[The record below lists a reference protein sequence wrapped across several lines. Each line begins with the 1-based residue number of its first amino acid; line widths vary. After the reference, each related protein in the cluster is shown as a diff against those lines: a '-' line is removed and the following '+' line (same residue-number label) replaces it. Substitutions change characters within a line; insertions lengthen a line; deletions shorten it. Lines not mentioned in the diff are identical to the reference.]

1 MPAGAYYEKHF
12 IHMPK
17 EVRIT
22 RGLDSMGALR
32 PDGSGSVLMGKRKG
46 DLLTAIKVLPV
57 TIHSRSQLYDHFQ
70 AAAERLKRINLEPN
84 PNLVKVLNYGI
95 SEIGSHPFIESEFID
110 GPDLDELL
118 EPPYDPVFTLFEVL
132 KVADHLANALAQCHQ
147 AGVVHGSIKPANI
160 RFNMQSADYVLV
172 GFGLSTLTPK
182 QLKGI
187 KLQETP
193 FTAPELLGG
202 QLAFSSDVYSYG
214 VILYRLLSGTTPFL
228 RVDGAGTDS
237 YMRAISVLIDSRR
250 ENLPESWTTEQK
262 EREMRIPAWLPE
274 LITSCLHMNPEDRF
288 FSGVSLQEAL
298 VQHSME
304 GTDGDAIPSVMLQ
317 QENDRLRS
325 LIIHNKELAA
335 DKEEEVARLKALIS
349 HREEQLNALKYQMG
363 TILPE
368 KSGIGLSKVILAVLL
383 VGMLGAAG
391 SYIYLN
397 QQQRDG
403 LMASADPGAVPADPS
418 DSKVSENVLP
428 ASTEIKDTESVATED
443 VATKNLAAEN
453 VGKKV
458 DNDAADGVMPEAT
471 APKSQTVPLKKP
483 EPEPKR
489 KPETR
494 PVNQRRR
501 ETKPPV
507 ARQEEKEEDEIVY
520 EPEPQPYRPKYTLG
534 SSQAFFYSRPEENAR
549 RNLVLVPSDNTELVA
564 VEDSNGFI
572 YVSFFDA
579 EGKTVRGWL
588 RKQDLR
594 RLN

>member
-1 MPAGAYYEKHF
+1 
-12 IHMPK
+12 
-17 EVRIT
+17 
-22 RGLDSMGALR
+22 
-32 PDGSGSVLMGKRKG
+32 
-46 DLLTAIKVLPV
+46 
-57 TIHSRSQLYDHFQ
+57 
-70 AAAERLKRINLEPN
+70 
-84 PNLVKVLNYGI
+84 
-95 SEIGSHPFIESEFID
+95 
-110 GPDLDELL
+110 
-118 EPPYDPVFTLFEVL
+118 
-132 KVADHLANALAQCHQ
+132 
-147 AGVVHGSIKPANI
+147 
-160 RFNMQSADYVLV
+160 
-172 GFGLSTLTPK
+172 
-182 QLKGI
+182 
-187 KLQETP
+187 
-193 FTAPELLGG
+193 
-202 QLAFSSDVYSYG
+202 
-214 VILYRLLSGTTPFL
+214 LLSGTTPFL

-237 YMRAISVLIDSRR
+237 YKRAMSVLIDTRM
-250 ENLPESWTTEQK
+250 ENLPESWTTDQK
-262 EREMRIPAWLPE
+262 EREMKIPAWLPE
-274 LITSCLHMNPEDRF
+274 LITCCLHMNPQDRF

-304 GTDGDAIPSVMLQ
+304 GADGDAIPSVMLQ

-335 DKEEEVARLKALIS
+335 NKDEEVARLKALIS

-403 LMASADPGAVPADPS
+403 LMASADPVAIPQDPS
-418 DSKVSENVLP
+418 DSNVSENVLP
-428 ASTEIKDTESVATED
+428 ASTEIKDTENVDT
-443 VATKNLAAEN
+443 EN
-453 VGKKV
+453 VEKKA
-458 DNDAADGVMPEAT
+458 DNDAAGDAMPEAAEPT
-471 APKSQTVPLKKP
+471 KRTEPLKKV
-483 EPEPKR
+483 EREPKS

-494 PVNQRRR
+494 PVSQRRR
-501 ETKPPV
+501 ASKPPV
-507 ARQEEKEEDEIVY
+507 AQEEKENEEVVY
-520 EPEPQPYRPKYTLG
+520 EPEPQPYRAKYTLG